1 VLERKGWT
9 FVRIWSTDWWQNPTL
24 QVNRVL
30 AAYELAMKSDGL
42 KPAHTD
48 VVTPAVINISDEY
61 DGNAEYEVL
70 RGLVA
75 QFPRMDQQELLSK
88 WMGMLNLKR
97 RTSNLLER
105 FEEYLRKAKKELR

>member
-1 VLERKGWT
+1 V
-9 FVRIWSTDWWQNPTL
+9 TDWWENSAL

-30 AAYELAMKSDGL
+30 AAYEQAMRPGVSSTNF
-42 KPAHTD
+42 PS
-48 VVTPAVINISDEY
+48 TPAPIQLSEVTEF

-75 QFPRMDQQELLSK
+75 QFPSMGKEELMSK

-97 RTSNLLER
+97 RTSNLLSR
-105 FEEYLRKAKKELR
+105 FEEYLRRAKKELR